1 MLESLL
7 LFGAGLVVLTLG
19 AETLV
24 RGASRLAVAMGISP
38 LIVGLTVV
46 AFGTSAPEAVVSLQ
60 AAGAGRPDIAL
71 GNVIGSNIFNVL
83 LILGMSAL
91 VAPIIGSDR
100 LVRLDVPVVIGLS
113 SLVTLL
119 GANGQISQ
127 LEGVFLVAMLGVYL
141 AVLIGMERRAPH
153 PGPPEAARAGRHGAR
168 PVVVDGLLIVGGL
181 ALLVVGSRF
190 LIDGAVELARALGLS
205 ELVIGLTIVAGGTS
219 MPELATS
226 IIASVRR
233 QQDIA
238 VGNILGSNVFNLLMV
253 LGGAAALVPGG
264 IPIPPAA
271 LTFDMPVMIAVAVAC
286 LPVFFG
292 SLRISRWEG
301 AVFVLYYIAYVI
313 FLVLDAT
320 SHEAAPVFSLI
331 MLAYVVPLTVLTFSI
346 VLVRHRGS
354 DDGSPGG

>member
-1 MLESLL
+1 M
-7 LFGAGLVVLTLG
+7 
-19 AETLV
+19 
-24 RGASRLAVAMGISP
+24 
-38 LIVGLTVV
+38 
-46 AFGTSAPEAVVSLQ
+46 
-60 AAGAGRPDIAL
+60 
-71 GNVIGSNIFNVL
+71 
-83 LILGMSAL
+83 
-91 VAPIIGSDR
+91 

-292 SLRISRWEG
+292 SLKISRWEG